1 VQSFCEPTAL
11 VAGFRTRFSSKHKAR
26 GYGSLDCFLN
36 GIAFHG
42 KPQVSANPD
51 NRTPAAH
58 R

>member
-1 VQSFCEPTAL
+1 LYEPTAL